1 MLITVGQVLATHV
14 FEARGKISNNNTGAV
29 FTSRRTFLLIRDG
42 LPGTLTLLIHSGSW
56 NFVQRASH
64 PETLAQLSGCTKI
77 WCQGA
82 QDDGRAP
89 GSMIVH
95 ALAGRRT
102 LGATGAALTMPS
114 PPCTPHGTP
123 QPPPHPPPMVPPA
136 GAAGSALPTPLS
148 SLLHARK

>member
-42 LPGTLTLLIHSGSW
+42 LPGTLTLLRIW
-56 NFVQRASH
+56 NFVQCASH

-102 LGATGAALTMPS
+102 LGATGAALTMDRPAAALAY
-114 PPCTPHGTP
+114 PPTTTGS
-123 QPPPHPPPMVPPA
+123 
-136 GAAGSALPTPLS
+136 SALPTPS
-148 SLLHARK
+148 SPLHARK

>member
-42 LPGTLTLLIHSGSW
+42 LPGTLTLLRSW

-114 PPCTPHGTP
+114 PPSTPHGTTSWCCRLCAP
-123 QPPPHPPPMVPPA
+123 DAP
-136 GAAGSALPTPLS
+136 LLS
-148 SLLHARK
+148 SACSEVKALTEKRR

>member
-1 MLITVGQVLATHV
+1 MLITVGHTRLRSQRQDQQQQHRCCLHFKAH
-14 FEARGKISNNNTGAV
+14 
-29 FTSRRTFLLIRDG
+29 LLTDQSYDG
-42 LPGTLTLLIHSGSW
+42 LTLLIHSGSW

-64 PETLAQLSGCTKI
+64 PEPQLSACTKI

-102 LGATGAALTMPS
+102 LGATGAALTMDR
-114 PPCTPHGTP
+114 
-123 QPPPHPPPMVPPA
+123 PA
-136 GAAGSALPTPLS
+136 ACAAALAGSSALPTPSHAERRRGSKSAAS
-148 SLLHARK
+148 SPHHQKIS